1 MFGIARTDRDNPK
14 VRLDYGEV
22 GAYLGVVQRS
32 SEVERLRANPT
43 MTEVTMN
50 DHEIDRETIR
60 YYVEE
65 AKRMRAE
72 ALNEALFAW
81 GAAMKQAMSALGK
94 RVHSM
99 AQRGKWNLSLPAPHH

>member
-1 MFGIARTDRDNPK
+1 
-14 VRLDYGEV
+14 
-22 GAYLGVVQRS
+22 
-32 SEVERLRANPT
+32 

-50 DHEIDRETIR
+50 DHDIDREAIR

-72 ALNEALFAW
+72 ALNEVLFAW